1 MQLAGI
7 QRRRQIV
14 TVLDLQE
21 FDRDGEL
28 AMQLAGI
35 RWRRQIVTV
44 LDLQEL
50 DRGRELAMQLELKT
64 CAEEACYLWEDT

>member
-1 MQLAGI
+1 LDLQEFDRGGELAMQLAGI
-7 QRRRQIV
+7 QWRRQIV

-35 RWRRQIVTV
+35 
-44 LDLQEL
+44 
-50 DRGRELAMQLELKT
+50 
-64 CAEEACYLWEDT
+64 